1 VTAYLAGNHFG
12 DNWAQGQSGPLG
24 LLIILLLLLLT
35 WLLIRNMGKHL
46 RRLPERFPG
55 DASDD
60 ATAEADDTAEPVE
73 DTKADAEE
81 QPKVDQPR
89 SS

>member
-24 LLIILLLLLLT
+24 LLIILLLLVLT
-35 WLLIRNMGKHL
+35 VLLIRNMGKHL
-46 RRLPERFPG
+46 RRLPERFP
-55 DASDD
+55 
-60 ATAEADDTAEPVE
+60 TEDTAES
-73 DTKADAEE
+73 ADPTESAEE
-81 QPKVDQPR
+81 PLAEDASEQPQPKVDQPR

>member
-1 VTAYLAGNHFG
+1 MTAYLAGNHFG
-12 DNWAQGQSGPLG
+12 DNWAQAQSGPLG

-35 WLLIRNMGKHL
+35 WLLIRNMSKHL
-46 RRLPERFPG
+46 RRLPERFPIDADDPAG
-55 DASDD
+55 DAV
-60 ATAEADDTAEPVE
+60 EPVE
-73 DTKADAEE
+73 DTTADAEPDAGE